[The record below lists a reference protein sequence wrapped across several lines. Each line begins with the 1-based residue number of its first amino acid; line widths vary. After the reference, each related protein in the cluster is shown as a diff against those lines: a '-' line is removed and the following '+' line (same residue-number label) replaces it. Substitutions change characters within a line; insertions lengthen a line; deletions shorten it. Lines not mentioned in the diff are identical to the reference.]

1 MQYHATEKAPKAIGP
16 YSQAV
21 SHGQMIFTSGQI
33 ALDPESG
40 TIVEGD
46 FETRARRVFDNLA
59 AVLQVA
65 GADFSDVVRATVYL
79 TDLSDFPKLNAIYE
93 EYMGNHRPSRSTV
106 GVAALPMGSPVE
118 IDMIAMRSERRESR

>member
-1 MQYHATEKAPKAIGP
+1 MQYHSSEKAPKAIGP

-21 SHGQMIFTSGQI
+21 SQGQLVFTSGQI
-33 ALDPESG
+33 ALDPASG
-40 TIVEGD
+40 QIVDGD
-46 FETRARRVFDNLA
+46 FETKARRVFDNLK
-59 AVLQVA
+59 AVLAAA
-65 GADFSDVVRATVYL
+65 GSDFSDVVRSTVYL

-118 IDMIAMRSERRESR
+118 VDMIAVLSERRGEG